1 MSEKQLHEDQFYIT
15 GLKEN
20 NTSVIQAIYKKFVPR
35 VIQHIKNN
43 NGSEAEAQDVVQE
56 VLITIYQQATERNLQ
71 LTCPFDA
78 YFFLLCKRKW
88 LNELKKSSQKEVT
101 FVNEN
106 VSKDES
112 LQEMVF
118 QTETFSE
125 KQALFDLMF
134 QQLGEKCK
142 EVLRLSFVTKSMEEV
157 AVKLGVT
164 YAYVRKK
171 KSLCTG
177 QLTQLIRESVHYQ
190 SLKNK

>member
-1 MSEKQLHEDQFYIT
+1 MSEKQLHEDQIYIT

-20 NTSVIQAIYKKFVPR
+20 NTSVIQAIYKKFVPK

-43 NGSEAEAQDVVQE
+43 NGNEAEAQDVVQE

-88 LNELKKSSQKEVT
+88 LNELKKSSLKEVT

-171 KSLCTG
+171 KSLCIG
-177 QLTQLIRESVHYQ
+177 KLTEMIQQSSQYESIKK
-190 SLKNK
+190 L